1 MNLNERLVNS
11 HVEFE
16 PNTYYASVS
25 GELEASASP
34 MWALVSHIKTAETRG
49 LAENCIRHCL
59 TAIKEWFQTINFM
72 GTESV
77 RIFSQKNIC
86 LMLEFL
92 FREIDSRR
100 IFFFQIDEFKAS
112 FHIPL
117 HRYFAVFLRQA
128 VKNQGFTLKDLL
140 PDPVMLALMMLHPL
154 KVQVGPNTYI
164 FGS

>member
-16 PNTYYASVS
+16 PNTYYASFS

-77 RIFSQKNIC
+77 RIFSQKIFASC
-86 LMLEFL
+86 FT
-92 FREIDSRR
+92 
-100 IFFFQIDEFKAS
+100 FFFGK
-112 FHIPL
+112 L
-117 HRYFAVFLRQA
+117 
-128 VKNQGFTLKDLL
+128 TLVAFFFSD
-140 PDPVMLALMMLHPL
+140 
-154 KVQVGPNTYI
+154 
-164 FGS
+164 